1 MRDLSIG
8 NVICRLALVA
18 VTLTAACA
26 VAAGPALAAD
36 DNIVV
41 FAGWGG
47 SWQKAER
54 TFYFDPFEKAT
65 GIKVIDVP
73 DINLTKIK
81 AMVDAKNV
89 EWDVV
94 QSLGMWVPQKA
105 GATPLWEELDYSQ
118 IAHDGV
124 PKELMEP
131 YGVGIATFAQ
141 ILAFNTDAF
150 PQGKRPTSWADF
162 WDLSKF
168 PGKRGTLN
176 QPRYALEMA
185 EMARGAKFDKVY
197 PIDIERSLK
206 AWDAIKNDTIFWE
219 QWPQG
224 PSLLASGELAMTL
237 SSQARINGLL
247 QSESSAPVAF
257 IWHQGI
263 MTTDYLSVPKGTKH
277 KAAAFK
283 LIAWMLDAKRQAD
296 YAKDTAVGPSNIKAL
311 ELLDEKTKETLP
323 SYHYQKGELIAVDS
337 AWWASHLDA
346 ATERWNQWKL
356 KD

>member
-1 MRDLSIG
+1 MRALSLRKIIG
-8 NVICRLALVA
+8 GLAL
-18 VTLTAACA
+18 AAA
-26 VAAGPALAAD
+26 SALAPGAARAAD
-36 DNIVV
+36 DNTVV

-81 AMVDAKNV
+81 AMVEAKNV

-105 GATPLWEELDYSQ
+105 GAAPLWEALDYNE

-124 PKELMEP
+124 PKELMET
-131 YGVGIATFAQ
+131 YGVGVATFAQ
-141 ILAFNTDAF
+141 ILAYNTEAF
-150 PQGKRPTSWADF
+150 PEGKRPTSWADF
-162 WDLSKF
+162 WDLKKF

-185 EMARGAKFDKVY
+185 AMAEGAKFDKVY
-197 PIDIERSLK
+197 PIDVERSLK
-206 AWDAIKNDTIFWE
+206 AWDSLKNDTVFWE

-247 QSESSAPVAF
+247 QSESTAPVAF
-257 IWHQGI
+257 VWNQGI

-277 KAAAFK
+277 KAAALK
-283 LIAWMLDAKRQAD
+283 LIAWMLDAQRQAD

-311 ELLDEKTKETLP
+311 DLLDEKTKETLP

-337 AWWASHLDA
+337 TWWAAHLDA

-356 KD
+356 KN